1 MSRYLN
7 RMEASLTKISEKIVI
22 SFALFLYVASLFS
35 VSFTAMD
42 GTNIIYGYEALT
54 FGFIQTILGLMG
66 FFGALFQLQL
76 DFLVVYALLFLPWLA
91 NIAMLLSFI
100 FLYTSKNKNLCKITT
115 IFGVICTSA
124 FLLKPEATI
133 GETMKIVPVAVSS
146 GAYLWFVASLTLLL
160 AYLFKSIPNKQINQD
175 K

>member
-1 MSRYLN
+1 
-7 RMEASLTKISEKIVI
+7 MEASLTIISEKIVM
-22 SFALFLYVASLFS
+22 SLALFLYVASLFS

-42 GTNIIYGYEALT
+42 GTNIIYGYEALI
-54 FGFIQTILGLMG
+54 FGFIQTTLGLLG

-76 DFLVVYALLFLPWLA
+76 DFLIVYALLFLPWLA

-115 IFGVICTSA
+115 IFGVICTAA

-133 GETMKIVPVAVSS
+133 GETMKIVPVAINS
-146 GAYLWFVASLTLLL
+146 GAYLWFAASLALLL
-160 AYLFKSIPNKQINQD
+160 AYVLKSIPNKKINKD
-175 K
+175 T